1 MGVLAILL
9 ATLITLAAS
18 QFSLQNEFTLTQP
31 FSNAKEKFD
40 VFGSATLYSDTIVLT
55 PNSPHVSGAIWS
67 KKTNSHNY
75 WQAEFSFRVS
85 GAERGGQ
92 GLAFWYAAK
101 PGRSGNV
108 FGNADQWDGL
118 GLFFDANSGGKV
130 MSLVGGSLMSVVYR
144 QGAFECGG
152 RTI

>member
-1 MGVLAILL
+1 MRVVAILL
-9 ATLITLAAS
+9 ATITLAAS
-18 QFSLQNEFTLTQP
+18 QLSLQNEFTLTQP
-31 FSNAKEKFD
+31 FNNAKEKFD

-67 KKTNSHNY
+67 KKTNSHKY

-92 GLAFWYAAK
+92 GLAFWYAVK
-101 PGRSGNV
+101 PGRSGKV

-130 MSLVGGSLMSVVYR
+130 KSLVRGLLMIVHG
-144 QGAFECGG
+144 QGTFECGE
-152 RTI
+152 RTV

>member
-1 MGVLAILL
+1 MGTLAILL
-9 ATLITLAAS
+9 STLITLAAS
-18 QFSLQNEFTLTQP
+18 QFSLQNDFTLTQP
-31 FSNAKEKFD
+31 LSNAKEKFD
-40 VFGSATLYSDTIVLT
+40 VFGSATLYSDIIVLT
-55 PNSPHVSGAIWS
+55 PNSPHMSGAIWS
-67 KKTNSHNY
+67 KKTNPHKY
-75 WQAEFSFRVS
+75 WQAEFSLRVS

-130 MSLVGGSLMSVVYR
+130 LTSFV
-144 QGAFECGG
+144 
-152 RTI
+152 